1 MDALLAEA
9 QEINSSYGLSETEVE
24 RACALSKKYNK
35 PLLRAFEYIEDTK
48 LQLENG
54 TIFEKQV
61 ALISAVEHL
70 CFMQD
75 FSVSESIEEAQRLS
89 AIGVKSVSTLTEDF
103 LKIYFSKANELIGF
117 DVETIRSLAKD
128 MKKAKIPAEEFDAV
142 FASADFFGGD
152 LDEAIANYNNSAFWN
167 SLQYSD

>member
-1 MDALLAEA
+1 MDALRAKA

-24 RACALSKKYNK
+24 RACALSQKYNK

-54 TIFEKQV
+54 TMLEKQV
-61 ALISAVEHL
+61 TLISAVEHL

-75 FSVSESIEEAQRLS
+75 LSVSESIEESQRLS

-103 LKIYFSKANELIGF
+103 LKIYFSKANDLIGF
-117 DVETIRSLAKD
+117 DAETISSIAKD
-128 MKKAKIPAEEFDAV
+128 MKKAKIPVEEFDAV

-152 LDEAIANYNNSAFWN
+152 LDEAISNYNNYKFWN
-167 SLQYSD
+167 SLQNED